1 MYINSSY
8 LDSFRF
14 CRSKLNSSTTAGYP
28 AELRTF
34 NVLNLLYMVR
44 LPKSIISTS
53 QLFEFTGM
61 IMTGA

>member
-8 LDSFRF
+8 LDNFRF
-14 CRSKLNSSTTAGYP
+14 CRSKFNSSTTAGYP

-34 NVLNLLYMVR
+34 KVLNLLYMVR